1 MRAYW
6 YGDGKSTRIALNQNM
21 LPRTN
26 TTVDVPQLLSS
37 RFEYP
42 RLLDWSTR
50 VDEWDEVLVYTT
62 QSAEVTPTVPGRED
76 LDAEFLVIW
85 IRQAQILALFFAKM
99 LPDLVQ
105 VLEIVAS
112 YEKALCDITE
122 HHERLM
128 GLRARHAEDVADV
141 GR

>member
-1 MRAYW
+1 MRSYW
-6 YGDGKSTRIALNQNM
+6 YGDGKSIRVALSQNM

-26 TTVDVPQLLSS
+26 TTGDATQLLAS
-37 RFEYP
+37 RFEFA

-62 QSAEVTPTVPGRED
+62 HSPEITPKVPGRED

-85 IRQAQILALFFAKM
+85 IRQATIVALFFAKM

-112 YEKALCDITE
+112 YEKALGDITE
-122 HHERLM
+122 YHERLM
-128 GLRARHAEDVADV
+128 SLRARHAEDVGSV
-141 GR
+141 NR

>member
-6 YGDGKSTRIALNQNM
+6 YGDGKLIRIALNQNM

-26 TTVDVPQLLSS
+26 TTVDATQLLAS

-85 IRQAQILALFFAKM
+85 IRQAKILALFFAKM

-112 YEKALCDITE
+112 YEKALCEITE
-122 HHERLM
+122 YHERLM
-128 GLRARHAEDVADV
+128 ELRGRHAADVADV
-141 GR
+141 SG

>member
-1 MRAYW
+1 VRAYW
-6 YGDGKSTRIALNQNM
+6 YGDGKSIRIALNQNM

-26 TTVDVPQLLSS
+26 TTVDATQLLAS

-50 VDEWDEVLVYTT
+50 VDDWDEVLVYTT

-85 IRQAQILALFFAKM
+85 IRQAQILALFFAKT

-112 YEKALCDITE
+112 YEKALSDITE
-122 HHERLM
+122 YHERLM
-128 GLRARHAEDVADV
+128 ALRARHAEDVAEV